1 MLPHIPSPRGP
12 TVRFVMLPGAT
23 GIRLGCFWESHCG
36 QAKLIFCSTLY
47 QIYVH
52 TFLVMDVPIK
62 VIIGLLSYHI
72 QAPKGSTVRFSHG
85 NLKFAPSKIRL
96 ILGKIRYDIRR
107 LDANCSGYLSCQ
119 EPPLQDK
126 VLISDKHLK
135 GVACAN
141 SQRSTNSHALES
153 FI

>member
-52 TFLVMDVPIK
+52 TFLVMDVPIN
-62 VIIGLLSYHI
+62 VIIGATLIPHPGAEKEHYSI
-72 QAPKGSTVRFSHG
+72 FTWEFEVCSFED
-85 NLKFAPSKIRL
+85 KI
-96 ILGKIRYDIRR
+96 
-107 LDANCSGYLSCQ
+107 
-119 EPPLQDK
+119 
-126 VLISDKHLK
+126 
-135 GVACAN
+135 N
-141 SQRSTNSHALES
+141 SWKNSL
-153 FI
+153 